1 MKKRGRVQLYTNV
14 GDGIIAVDGVQYAF
28 QLQGMWRSEMPPRI
42 GMLVEVTFDAQGTPE
57 SIVEVPDSQIAK
69 EQAEQALASA
79 KQHGT
84 ALAGTVRSRFAIPVL
99 AAEVILL
106 IGFFVLPNV
115 TIGFV
120 NRSLTGWDLIG
131 LDVNTLSTNAH
142 GFLSLLCLLC
152 LFAPLAVPFLK
163 QWWSR
168 WLYVAPLGF
177 TVLALI
183 TVYFQIQNAGHA
195 ARESA
200 SDLFGS
206 AAAREMT
213 NQVAGM
219 FHIGMGVFVVVIC
232 ALYLAS
238 RSLKST
244 MSPK

>member
-1 MKKRGRVQLYTNV
+1 MKKRGRVQRDTSV
-14 GDGIIAVDGVQYAF
+14 GDGVLAVEGIQYAF
-28 QLQGMWRSEMPPRI
+28 TLERMWRSEMPPRL
-42 GMLVEVTFDAQGTPE
+42 GMLVEVTFDTQGAPE
-57 SIVEVPDSQIAK
+57 SIVAVPDGQIAK

-84 ALAGTVRSRFAIPVL
+84 ALAGTVKSRFAIPVL
-99 AAEVILL
+99 TAEVILL
-106 IGFFVLPNV
+106 IGFFLLPNV

-142 GFLSLLCLLC
+142 GFLGLLALLC

-163 QWWSR
+163 QRWSR

-177 TVLALI
+177 TAVAPVTL
-183 TVYFQIQNAGHA
+183 YFQIENAGHA

-200 SDLFGS
+200 GDLLGA

-219 FHIGMGVFVVVIC
+219 FHIGIGVFVVAIC

-238 RSLKST
+238 RSFKAPHP
-244 MSPK
+244 PK